1 MNYPEI
7 VSAPERVETIARGP
21 SIRDRRH
28 LAEKYGEHRRRQWR
42 KKKGFA
48 NVKLPDDTIWRAE
61 IHWYEAHGIGQVDFK
76 VKGLL
81 FQVSAATD

>member
-7 VSAPERVETIARGP
+7 ISTPERVETIARGV
-21 SIRDRRH
+21 SVRERGH

-42 KKKGFA
+42 KMKGFA

-61 IHWYEAHGIGQVDFK
+61 IHWYEAHGIGRRDFK
-76 VKGLL
+76 VKNLL
-81 FQVSAATD
+81 YPVSASAE